1 MKLSREQVEHIAELA
16 RLELTEDELVLYQE
30 QLSTILNY
38 AERLQAL
45 DTDDILPTTTVL
57 SSGSAMRA
65 DEVEIPAGREDIL
78 SNAPDEAEGCFRVPA
93 VLE

>member
-65 DEVEIPAGREDIL
+65 DEVEIPVDREDIL